1 MKQWIIGLHDAFS
14 KPKRKIKKKHGLK
27 NLLHFPKKKSFIL
40 GWMMTKHKIQMLLIL
55 QDGWWPSVKQKYFL
69 YSIYFRMD
77 TDLVYLANFPNP
89 SMK

>member
-1 MKQWIIGLHDAFS
+1 MT
-14 KPKRKIKKKHGLK
+14 KRKIKK
-27 NLLHFPKKKSFIL
+27 
-40 GWMMTKHKIQMLLIL
+40 LLIL

-89 SMK
+89 SVK